1 MNGMGSDFPAADRN
15 TDTFTTH
22 LSWEDWLS
30 SGLIAEPGFDMPQ
43 DLSLPDNSASRC
55 PSLDSNASSDQLNSQ
70 GWPGN
75 FLEDPQFSFAS
86 CPQRTVQQDI
96 ESCISQLPQ
105 WSPVETLPSTT
116 TNEELP
122 PANTKKSV
130 SPTKR
135 KHGLR
140 IKLENP
146 AKEPAKKEVK
156 TKAASST
163 RTAHSVVE
171 HNYRQN
177 LNVKMEQLHQILS
190 TADAAERV
198 DDEEGDGS
206 SGIEDKALSSS
217 KTRKSDVLI
226 HAYGYVKRSEREKKS
241 MVDENAFL
249 KRRLVALEKLVK
261 CEDCSL
267 FQQMNM
273 LQMGGSIM
281 SNSASFVSG
290 STCC

>member
-1 MNGMGSDFPAADRN
+1 MGSYFPAVDQH
-15 TDTFTTH
+15 TDTFSTD

-30 SGLIAEPGFDMPQ
+30 SGLIAEPGFNMPQ
-43 DLSLPDNSASRC
+43 DLPLPDNSASRC
-55 PSLDSNASSDQLNSQ
+55 PSLDSNASSNRLNSQ

-96 ESCISQLPQ
+96 ESCMPQLPQ
-105 WSPVETLPSTT
+105 WSPTETLPSTT
-116 TNEELP
+116 PDEELP
-122 PANTKKSV
+122 PAKTKKSV

-135 KHGLR
+135 KHGSR
-140 IKLENP
+140 IKPENP

-156 TKAASST
+156 TKTAAST
-163 RTAHSVVE
+163 RTAHSVIE

-177 LNVKMEQLHQILS
+177 LNVKMEQLREILS
-190 TADAAERV
+190 TVDTAKRV
-198 DDEEGDGS
+198 DEEEEDGS
-206 SGIEDKALSSS
+206 YGTEDKALSTT

-267 FQQMNM
+267 LKQMNM
-273 LQMGGSIM
+273 LQMDGGIM
-281 SNSASFVSG
+281 SNS
-290 STCC
+290 TL